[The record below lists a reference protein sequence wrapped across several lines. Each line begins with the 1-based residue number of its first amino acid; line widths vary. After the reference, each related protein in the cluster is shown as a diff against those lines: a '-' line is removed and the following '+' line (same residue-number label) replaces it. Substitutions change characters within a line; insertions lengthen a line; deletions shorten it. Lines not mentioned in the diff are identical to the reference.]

1 MATRNA
7 SACIDNPE
15 ILVINSCGCLYT
27 SGKSSCLLEDQMIY
41 AQSMQIYWFSV
52 IRLLDEESQVPA
64 IQFRRNSSTEVGMLE
79 EEIAR
84 GIRPQCRRV
93 FHPVEYLYIV
103 VCLYVCLVLVRA
115 ASGPVEVY

>member
-1 MATRNA
+1 
-7 SACIDNPE
+7 
-15 ILVINSCGCLYT
+15 
-27 SGKSSCLLEDQMIY
+27 MIY
-41 AQSMQIYWFSV
+41 VQSMQIYSFS
-52 IRLLDEESQVPA
+52 IILLLSEESSLPEL
-64 IQFRRNSSTEVGMLE
+64 QFHRNSFTEVGMLE